1 MKTALKTFFVVGLAI
16 ALGACAGEGSKT
28 ELEQQKA
35 EIGKIKV
42 VADEAMQPLIDAEK
56 NAYEGTYPDIKILLK
71 YLPEQEAIQAMLN
84 DSARVAVTTRELS
97 EKEQEYLKQ
106 NKIYFETEKIAID
119 AIALITNKNN
129 KDTLVTMS
137 ELKDLFSGKKTKWSE
152 LKNGK
157 SKEKI
162 TLIFDHSNSSNLN
175 FMTEKLDIANKKDVP
190 YFSVKSNK
198 EVIEYVKSHV
208 NAIGVIG
215 VNWISDGDDPQ
226 SMAFSKDL
234 NVMSV
239 AEVQSAKTSE
249 YYLPFA
255 YNLALQRY
263 PLRRSI
269 YMITKHTR
277 NSFINFC
284 GKDKGQL
291 IVLKAGLLPAT
302 QPVRLVNVTQ

>member
-1 MKTALKTFFVVGLAI
+1 MALCLGFGL
-16 ALGACAGEGSKT
+16 LACAGSGSTT

-42 VADEAMQPLIDAEK
+42 AADEALQPLIDAEK
-56 NAYEGTYPDIKILLK
+56 AAYQGTYPDIKILLK
-71 YLPEQEAIQAMLN
+71 YSPELEAIQAMMN
-84 DSARVAVTTRELS
+84 DSVRVAVTTRDLNAS
-97 EKEQEYLKQ
+97 EQ
-106 NKIYFETEKIAID
+106 KILNDSKTYFESEKIAID
-119 AIALITNKNN
+119 AVALITNKSNH
-129 KDTLVTMS
+129 DTLVTMS
-137 ELKDLFSGKKTKWSE
+137 ELKDLFTGKKTKWSE

-162 TLIFDHSNSSNLN
+162 TIVFDHSNSSNLGY
-175 FMTEKLDIANKKDVP
+175 MTEKLGITDKTKVP
-190 YFSVKSNK
+190 YFSVKSNP
-198 EVIEYVKSHV
+198 EVIAYVKSHP
-208 NAIGVIG
+208 NSIGVIG
-215 VNWISDGDDPQ
+215 VNWISDGDDEA

-239 AEVQSAKTSE
+239 AEAQTTKTDE

-263 PLRRSI
+263 PLRRSV

-302 QPVRLVNVTQ
+302 QPVRLVNVKAP